1 MIHVR
6 HSDISVIEN
15 LSVFFIFFITYMIQR
30 PKKTRDIQTD
40 VGIKARINAATARD
54 TANCN
59 SRSSSVTA
67 SAYTRMRVPC
77 LIRR

>member
-1 MIHVR
+1 
-6 HSDISVIEN
+6 
-15 LSVFFIFFITYMIQR
+15 MIQR